1 MKDITKK
8 FKCHSGFSDH
18 TRGIDLSVY
27 SAALG
32 ASMLEKHVVL
42 KKNSK
47 TVDSFFSIDFNEFKI
62 MVDKIRLNEK
72 AYGVISYDIPNSSK
86 INLHGRKSL
95 FAVEKIK
102 KGEKFTDKNVKSI
115 RPYHGLHPKYYKYL
129 LSKRSNKNIDHGDPI
144 KIKYVKK

>member
-1 MKDITKK
+1 MQPYFFPYIGYFQLINMIDKFVIYDNIQYTKK
-8 FKCHSGFSDH
+8 GWINRNRFLVNG
-18 TRGIDLSVY
+18 R
-27 SAALG
+27 
-32 ASMLEKHVVL
+32 
-42 KKNSK
+42 
-47 TVDSFFSIDFNEFKI
+47 DSFFSIDFNEFKI